1 MRDESVP
8 RPSMPAAGLTVVAML
23 AFAANSLLCRLA
35 LRDAH
40 IDAAS
45 FGAVRVVAGAL
56 MLAVVLQLV
65 RVRARARALAVGRA
79 SPGPQTTPAG
89 ADGRDP
95 AASSAG
101 SPMPGAPEPSP
112 HAGLFALTARGAAAA
127 PHAAARDAMAGTR
140 TPSAGGDAPAARSR
154 AAQDGDVRNAAASG
168 GLADGGGRVTPGRLG
183 EAGDWWAA
191 WMLFAYVGC
200 FSFAYLRLPAGTGAL
215 ILFAAVQLTMFGTGL
230 ARGERFAP
238 AGWAGLALAATGL
251 LYLLLPGASTPAL
264 APALLMAGAGAAWG
278 VYSLRGRGVPDP
290 LAATTANFVRAAPLT
305 ILLALLY
312 AWQADL
318 ASPFPASASASP
330 AAHNGLQA
338 DARGITFAIISGAL
352 TSGLGYVI
360 WYAALRRLTALQAAS
375 VQLSVPVLAALG
387 GVLLL
392 GEALTPRLLLAAL
405 AILGGIAVVLTRRA
419 TPG

>member
-1 MRDESVP
+1 
-8 RPSMPAAGLTVVAML
+8 
-23 AFAANSLLCRLA
+23 
-35 LRDAH
+35 
-40 IDAAS
+40 
-45 FGAVRVVAGAL
+45 
-56 MLAVVLQLV
+56 
-65 RVRARARALAVGRA
+65 
-79 SPGPQTTPAG
+79 
-89 ADGRDP
+89 
-95 AASSAG
+95 
-101 SPMPGAPEPSP
+101 
-112 HAGLFALTARGAAAA
+112 
-127 PHAAARDAMAGTR
+127 
-140 TPSAGGDAPAARSR
+140 
-154 AAQDGDVRNAAASG
+154 
-168 GLADGGGRVTPGRLG
+168 
-183 EAGDWWAA
+183 
-191 WMLFAYVGC
+191 
-200 FSFAYLRLPAGTGAL
+200 
-215 ILFAAVQLTMFGTGL
+215 
-230 ARGERFAP
+230 
-238 AGWAGLALAATGL
+238 
-251 LYLLLPGASTPAL
+251 
-264 APALLMAGAGAAWG
+264 AWG